1 MPDLACR
8 IISDMNIPQTEAF
21 KETVDTYSDSSDS
34 NSEVESENHSE
45 LDIEDEKNVECVEEE
60 IQTER
65 ISVTDRQIQCDIIR
79 VMPMNN

>member
-1 MPDLACR
+1 
-8 IISDMNIPQTEAF
+8 MNIPQTEAF

-45 LDIEDEKNVECVEEE
+45 LDIEDEKNVECVEEK